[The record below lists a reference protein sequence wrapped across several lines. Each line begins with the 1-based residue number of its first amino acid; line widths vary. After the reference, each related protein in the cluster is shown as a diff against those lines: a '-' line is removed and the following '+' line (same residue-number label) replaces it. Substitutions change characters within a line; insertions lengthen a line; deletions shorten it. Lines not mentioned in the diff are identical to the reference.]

1 MQKKPKERLGS
12 LVGKGIATTV
22 GRVMEEK
29 LKLETMGEEEDKQI
43 LFRRGIVS
51 KPSGGRKR

>member
-29 LKLETMGEEEDKQI
+29 LKLETMGKEEDKQI
-43 LFRRGIVS
+43 LFRRGIVY
-51 KPSGGRKR
+51 KPS

>member
-29 LKLETMGEEEDKQI
+29 LKDKQI